1 MSKHPLADPDAA
13 GAVVEKRLFDAWGAI
28 LKVQNGAGN
37 TLNGLTILDRG
48 YPQIAL
54 ICNKHPL
61 ADSAELHS
69 VPTKLSRQ
77 YKSKKSYI
85 YQKRYSFF
93 VFKRISLVVI

>member
-54 ICNKHPL
+54 ICNKHPF

-77 YKSKKSYI
+77 YTAIIKVL
-85 YQKRYSFF
+85 F
-93 VFKRISLVVI
+93 LP